1 MRKCELN
8 VRQLLHAM
16 IALLV
21 MSGGMMVAAV
31 QKIQK
36 DGAPV
41 VAVQQQR
48 NTQALLESAV
58 TKLFSSPQLPLTV
71 AEGDALVS
79 LADRGIKDE
88 AEKNAFVSSV
98 KRAVRVD
105 LPPAADQPVS
115 CCPSSCDSNLQKT
128 LCLIRQLIGNPCDE
142 GTLFSL
148 LCFIRAVV
156 VGIDAEA
163 WSIESKAEVISSKL
177 DNLDITVSAT
187 VDLSTVYSKL
197 DIIIDENWSIES
209 KAEVIS
215 SKIDAIDFNVTATVD
230 LSTVYSKLDI
240 IIDENWSIESK
251 AEVISSKIDTIPGAV
266 APELWSIESKS
277 EVISSKIDD
286 VSTEI
291 NNDFHATWTVLQTI
305 IDENWSIESKA
316 EVISSKID
324 TIPGAVAPELWSIE
338 SKSEVISS
346 KIDDISTEIN
356 NDFHATWTVLQTI
369 IDENWSIESKAEVI
383 SSKID
388 DISTE
393 INNDFHA
400 TWTVLQTII
409 DETWSIESKAEAISS
424 KIDDLS
430 VDFHDTWTIIKA
442 LDTELWS
449 IESKAEVISSKVDDL
464 AIEINNDFHDTWTML
479 NGITGETWSIE
490 SKSEAISSKI
500 GQENDTI
507 YAFSA
512 SDVID
517 VNATTTLSVFQWLKL
532 IYQKVK

>member
-8 VRQLLHAM
+8 VRQLLHTM

-21 MSGGMMVAAV
+21 MSGSMMVAAV
-31 QKIQK
+31 DKVQK
-36 DGAPV
+36 DGASV
-41 VAVQQQR
+41 VAVQQR
-48 NTQALLESAV
+48 GDTQALLESAV

-79 LADRGIKDE
+79 LADKGIKDE
-88 AEKNAFVSSV
+88 AEKNVFVGSV

-148 LCFIRAVV
+148 LCFIRGVV
-156 VGIDAEA
+156 VGIGAEA

-177 DNLDITVSAT
+177 DNLDITVTAT

-197 DIIIDENWSIES
+197 DTIIEENWSIES

-230 LSTVYSKLDI
+230 LSSVYSKLDI
-240 IIDENWSIESK
+240 IIDEN
-251 AEVISSKIDTIPGAV
+251 
-266 APELWSIESKS
+266 WSIESKS

-291 NNDFHATWTVLQTI
+291 NNDFH
-305 IDENWSIESKA
+305 D
-316 EVISSKID
+316 
-324 TIPGAVAPELWSIE
+324 
-338 SKSEVISS
+338 
-346 KIDDISTEIN
+346 
-356 NDFHATWTVLQTI
+356 
-369 IDENWSIESKAEVI
+369 
-383 SSKID
+383 
-388 DISTE
+388 
-393 INNDFHA
+393 

-409 DETWSIESKAEAISS
+409 DETWSIESKSEVISS

-430 VDFHDTWTIIKA
+430 VDFHDTWTIIQA

-464 AIEINNDFHDTWTML
+464 AIEISNDFHDTWTVL

-490 SKSEAISSKI
+490 SKAEAISSKI
-500 GQENDTI
+500 GQENDNI
-507 YAFSA
+507 LAFSA

>member
-369 IDENWSIESKAEVI
+369 IDE
-383 SSKID
+383 
-388 DISTE
+388 
-393 INNDFHA
+393 
-400 TWTVLQTII
+400 
-409 DETWSIESKAEAISS
+409 TWSIESKAEAISS

>member
-8 VRQLLHAM
+8 VRQLLHTM
-16 IALLV
+16 IALLAL
-21 MSGGMMVAAV
+21 SGSMMVAAV
-31 QKIQK
+31 DKIQK
-36 DGAPV
+36 DGVPV
-41 VAVQQQR
+41 VAAQQR
-48 NTQALLESAV
+48 SDTQALLESAV
-58 TKLFSSPQLPLTV
+58 TKLFSSPKLPLTV
-71 AEGDALVS
+71 AEGEALVS

-88 AEKNAFVSSV
+88 EEKNAFVRSV

-128 LCLIRQLIGNPCDE
+128 VCLIRQLIGDPCDE

-148 LCFIRAVV
+148 LCFIRGLV
-156 VGIDAEA
+156 VGIDAET
-163 WSIESKAEVISSKL
+163 WSIESKAEVISSKI
-177 DNLDITVSAT
+177 DNIDLNITAT

-197 DIIIDENWSIES
+197 DIIIEENWSIES

-215 SKIDAIDFNVTATVD
+215 SKIDALDLNVTATVD

-251 AEVISSKIDTIPGAV
+251 AEVISSKIDTISGAV
-266 APELWSIESKS
+266 TPELWSIESKS

-291 NNDFHATWTVLQTI
+291 NDDFHATWTVLQTI
-305 IDENWSIESKA
+305 IEENWSIESKA

-324 TIPGAVAPELWSIE
+324 TISGAVTPELWSIE

-346 KIDDISTEIN
+346 KIDDVSTEIN
-356 NDFHATWTVLQTI
+356 D
-369 IDENWSIESKAEVI
+369 
-383 SSKID
+383 
-388 DISTE
+388 
-393 INNDFHA
+393 DFHA

-409 DETWSIESKAEAISS
+409 DETWSVESKAEAISS

-430 VDFHDTWTIIKA
+430 VDFHDTWTIIQA

-490 SKSEAISSKI
+490 SKTEAISNKI